1 MTDATIRSIIG
12 SQNIVTLPPDT
23 SVRAAAKM
31 MAKRKI
37 GAVPVTDLGK
47 LLGIFS
53 ERDLMSRIIAPEL
66 DADAT
71 TLGEVMTPEPETIDI
86 DAPVAEAFKLM
97 VKGGFRHLPVL
108 QEGRLVGILS
118 LRDIPPEYWNGR

>member
-23 SVRAAAKM
+23 SVRAAAKL
-31 MAKRKI
+31 MAKRRI

-47 LLGIFS
+47 LLGIFT
-53 ERDLMSRIIAPEL
+53 ERDLLSRIIAPEL
-66 DADAT
+66 DADAM
-71 TLGEVMTPEPETIDI
+71 TLREVMTPDPQTIDI
-86 DAPVAEAFKLM
+86 DAPVADAFKLM
-97 VKGGFRHLPVL
+97 FKGGFRHLPVL